1 VRTTEQSRTFQAKLR
16 AREKEVRVVDLE
28 LRRIAAAR
36 REASLAEQR
45 ATRGALLLAIE
56 QAFRGE
62 GKRHVRSSRE
72 SLYATILKNV
82 QTYLWG
88 EELAGL

>member
-1 VRTTEQSRTFQAKLR
+1 MRTVEQSKSFQAKLR

-45 ATRGALLLAIE
+45 KTRGELLLAIE

-62 GKRHVRSSRE
+62 GTGRTSRAARYE
-72 SLYATILKNV
+72 AILKDV

>member
-1 VRTTEQSRTFQAKLR
+1 VRTAEEERTFRAKLK
-16 AREKEVRVVDLE
+16 AREPQLRVVDIE

-45 ATRGALLLAIE
+45 KARGELLQAIE

-72 SLYATILKNV
+72 SLYATILKDV

>member
-1 VRTTEQSRTFQAKLR
+1 VRTPEQAQAFRAKLK
-16 AREKEVRVVDLE
+16 AREPQLRVVDIE

-36 REASLAEQR
+36 REATLAEQR
-45 ATRGALLLAIE
+45 KTRGTLLLAIE

-62 GKRHVRSSRE
+62 GRRHVRSSRE
-72 SLYATILKNV
+72 SLYATILKDV

-88 EELAGL
+88 EELEGL